1 MSFIT
6 EVQHL
11 PEHTKRKILVAG
23 SIACSLVVLALWF
36 ADVRQD
42 FQPEPAADTVGA
54 APTASFE
61 EAARGTVGAAGQFLR
76 NAWGSL
82 FRGSEYQL
90 K

>member
-6 EVQHL
+6 EVQQL
-11 PEHTKRKILVAG
+11 PEQTKRKILVAG

-42 FQPEPAADTVGA
+42 FHPEPAAEGGT
-54 APTASFE
+54 APTASFA
-61 EAARGTVGAAGQFLR
+61 EAARGTIGAAGQIAR

-82 FRGSEYQL
+82 FHGSEYQL